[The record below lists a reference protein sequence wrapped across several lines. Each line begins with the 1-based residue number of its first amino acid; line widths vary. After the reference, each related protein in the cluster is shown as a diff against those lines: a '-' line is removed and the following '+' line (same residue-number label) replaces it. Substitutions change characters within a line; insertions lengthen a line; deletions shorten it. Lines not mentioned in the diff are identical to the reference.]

1 MFIQQKCADFTLLIG
16 RILLA
21 FIFFKG
27 GYSLITGSVPIE
39 FAATQGI
46 PELVTWIGF
55 VIKFLAGMAVIA
67 GYHTQLAALALIIF
81 TTLTAFIFHGDFGNV
96 FWKEISMI
104 GGLLILA
111 VSGAGGYSLDA
122 WLSENGNAD

>member
-1 MFIQQKCADFTLLIG
+1 MLDQMQNCKYTLLIG

-27 GYSLITGSVPIE
+27 GFSLFTGNVPIE
-39 FAATQGI
+39 FAASKGI
-46 PELVTWIGF
+46 PAFLVWIGF
-55 VIKFLAGMAVIA
+55 VIKLAAGCAVIV
-67 GYHTQLAALALIIF
+67 GYQTRIAALALIGF
-81 TTLTAFIFHGDFGNV
+81 TLLTAFIFYGDFGNV

-111 VSGAGGYSLDA
+111 STGPGELSLDA
-122 WLSENGNAD
+122 KSRQKPES